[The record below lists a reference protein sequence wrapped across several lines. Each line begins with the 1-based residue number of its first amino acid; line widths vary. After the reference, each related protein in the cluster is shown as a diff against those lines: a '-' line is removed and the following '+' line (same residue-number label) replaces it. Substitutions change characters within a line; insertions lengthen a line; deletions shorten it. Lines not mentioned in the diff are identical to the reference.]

1 VEARHLLT
9 VTDPETAAY
18 FLGNGREVAAHDTVP
33 FAIWAAARHL
43 TDYEQAIWATAT
55 AGGDIDTTCAIV
67 GGITATAS
75 PGSLPRTWLQAAE
88 PLPRGSARHPAHR
101 PRLSFCRRRG
111 DDGCVEPN
119 LARIPADKDADAKA
133 ILDLACDGVT
143 ADLLGCMTDSDAM
156 ALGRYGAR
164 IVTVALRRRS
174 AALLREALLA
184 TAIAQAVHAS
194 DDRDVMVGLATDH
207 FAAGQLGLV
216 PAELFGDVASCLPD
230 GWVPDLL
237 REFGARTDITLEAF
251 GWLLVET
258 PDGPDFVPAPPPWAR
273 EHRRDEGQ

>member
-1 VEARHLLT
+1 MPRDRLQSAWQSLLGLSL
-9 VTDPETAAY
+9 VRAAS
-18 FLGNGREVAAHDTVP
+18 RAHGCKRPSVSPVDQP
-33 FAIWAAARHL
+33 AIRR
-43 TDYEQAIWATAT
+43 I
-55 AGGDIDTTCAIV
+55 
-67 GGITATAS
+67 
-75 PGSLPRTWLQAAE
+75 
-88 PLPRGSARHPAHR
+88 AHGC
-101 PRLSFCRRRG
+101 PFCRRRG

-143 ADLLGCMTDSDAM
+143 ADLLGCMTDSDAR

-164 IVTVALRRRS
+164 FVTVALRRRS

-184 TAIAQAVHAS
+184 TAIAEAVHAS

-207 FAAGQLGLV
+207 FTAGQLGLV
-216 PAELFGDVASCLPD
+216 PAELFDDVASCLPD

-237 REFGARTDITLEAF
+237 RKFGARTDITLKAF